1 MKINDLFSG
10 VDECMDENDSSDMED
25 SHEGIYNVTNIGVL
39 QRTITKTRDP
49 EIRQLAQNQLKRL
62 SSI

>member
-1 MKINDLFSG
+1 MKTSDLFTE
-10 VDECMDENDSSDMED
+10 VDECMDENDNSDVED
-25 SHEGIYNVTNIGVL
+25 SHEAIYNVTNIGVL

-49 EIRQLAQNQLKRL
+49 EIRQLAQNQLERL